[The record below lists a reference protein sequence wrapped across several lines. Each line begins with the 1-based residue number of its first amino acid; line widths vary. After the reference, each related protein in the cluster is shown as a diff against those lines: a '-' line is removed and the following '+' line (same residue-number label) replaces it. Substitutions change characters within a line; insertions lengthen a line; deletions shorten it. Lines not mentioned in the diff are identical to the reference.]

1 MAEPIA
7 AIGAITGGGATAVG
21 GLTGAVQA
29 ENTTP
34 FQKVLDNAVGALEN
48 VSKIEERANAYIQ
61 QYVQGNVSMEDVM
74 IETTKMQLAMELAVT
89 VVNQTV
95 ATFKEVQQ
103 MQV

>member
-1 MAEPIA
+1 MGE
-7 AIGAITGGGATAVG
+7 AIGAIGGI
-21 GLTGAVQA
+21 TGAAGTGALTAPVNVA
-29 ENTTP
+29 NETP
-34 FQKVLDNAVGALEN
+34 FEKILDSAIGALEGI
-48 VSKIEERANAYIQ
+48 SSQESRANAYIQ

>member
-1 MAEPIA
+1 MAEPIT
-7 AIGAITGGGATAVG
+7 AIGGVTGATTGVG
-21 GLTGAVQA
+21 ALTGTVQA

-34 FQKVLDNAVGALEN
+34 FQKILDNATGALEN
-48 VSKIEERANAYIQ
+48 VSNMETKANAYIQ

-74 IETTKMQLAMELAVT
+74 IETTKMQLAMELAIT